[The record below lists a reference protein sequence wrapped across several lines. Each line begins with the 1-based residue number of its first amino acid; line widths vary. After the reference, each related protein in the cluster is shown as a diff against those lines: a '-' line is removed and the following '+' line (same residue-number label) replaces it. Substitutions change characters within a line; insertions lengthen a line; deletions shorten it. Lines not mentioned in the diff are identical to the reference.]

1 MSYYGGPDTPMRPP
15 QQCDMCGEVFG
26 WMREYQT
33 HGCMRLA
40 IPLQQE
46 MRARHAANMAAIK
59 GGNRVAGMN
68 NIIMCDV
75 CGSIASTKVA
85 GTLTFAPNAATVPE
99 DLGLCPG
106 CAKLVWELITE
117 GRAKAGQGM
126 NAYREAFEPPTGDG
140 SVTDNPTTSRKAI
153 TSELGPDYD

>member
-1 MSYYGGPDTPMRPP
+1 
-15 QQCDMCGEVFG
+15 
-26 WMREYQT
+26 
-33 HGCMRLA
+33 MRLA

-46 MRARHAANMAAIK
+46 MRARHAAAMAAIK
-59 GGNRVAGMN
+59 KGNRVSGLN

-85 GTLTFAPNAATVPE
+85 GTITFAPNAVTEPE

-106 CAKLVWELITE
+106 CAKGIWEFITE

-126 NAYREAFEPPTGDG
+126 NAYREAFEPPTGNEP
-140 SVTDNPTTSRKAI
+140 VTDNPSTSRKAL
-153 TSELGPDYD
+153 TSELRPDFED